1 MTVADIPAGFDTL
14 AATRDLEAADIE
26 RRHAEAVVAVVR
38 ASRAGLA
45 TKADLDNLEA
55 RMDGRF
61 AELQAQMDGRFAE
74 LQAQMDGRFAEL
86 QAQMDGRFT
95 ELQAQMDGRFAE
107 FEARVN
113 GRFAESDERVNGR
126 FAESDER
133 TNGRFAEFEARM
145 LKVAISIVLAQT
157 ALTVGLTFGLLKLFG
172 GAP

>member
-14 AATRDLEAADIE
+14 AATRALEAAGVE

-74 LQAQMDGRFAEL
+74 
-86 QAQMDGRFT
+86 
-95 ELQAQMDGRFAE
+95 

-126 FAESDER
+126 FAEL
-133 TNGRFAEFEARM
+133 EARM
-145 LKVAISIVLAQT
+145 LKAAISIVLAQT
-157 ALTVGLTFGLLKLFG
+157 ALTFGLLKLLG

>member
-14 AATRDLEAADIE
+14 AATRDLEAAGVE
-26 RRHAEAVVAVVR
+26 RRHAEAVVTVVR

-55 RMDGRF
+55 RMGGRF
-61 AELQAQMDGRFAE
+61 AELQARMDGRFAE
-74 LQAQMDGRFAEL
+74 SDERV
-86 QAQMDGRFT
+86 DGRFT
-95 ELQAQMDGRFAE
+95 ELEARMDGRFAE

-133 TNGRFAEFEARM
+133 TNTRFAEFEARM
-145 LKVAISIVLAQT
+145 LKVAVSIVLAQT
-157 ALTVGLTFGLLKLFG
+157 ALTFGLLKLLG

>member
-1 MTVADIPAGFDTL
+1 MTVADTPAGFDTL

-55 RMDGRF
+55 RMGGRF

-74 LQAQMDGRFAEL
+74 
-86 QAQMDGRFT
+86 
-95 ELQAQMDGRFAE
+95 
-107 FEARVN
+107 FEARMN

-126 FAESDER
+126 FAEL
-133 TNGRFAEFEARM
+133 EARM
-145 LKVAISIVLAQT
+145 LKAAISIVLAQT
-157 ALTVGLTFGLLKLFG
+157 ALTFGLLKLFG

>member
-14 AATRDLEAADIE
+14 AATRDLEAAGIE
-26 RRHAEAVVAVVR
+26 RRHAEAVVTVVR

-61 AELQAQMDGRFAE
+61 AEL
-74 LQAQMDGRFAEL
+74 
-86 QAQMDGRFT
+86 
-95 ELQAQMDGRFAE
+95 
-107 FEARVN
+107 
-113 GRFAESDERVNGR
+113 
-126 FAESDER
+126 
-133 TNGRFAEFEARM
+133 EARM